1 MCRNLLLIILTC
13 CLQAIWTVQRF
24 RVEPSNATV
33 QSGARLVVKCEV
45 SDLQGQCQWTKDGFG
60 LGTRPGL
67 PGFPRYTMVED
78 GGGAGVCD
86 LVIDPVQPADEAV
99 YQCQVGASTTSSALV
114 SRTARITVTSEPGVP
129 YITQAAERDVLEVLE
144 GTHLVLDCVSPGGRP
159 AAEVHWFSDG
169 VKVDTPVSVTENVVR
184 EQGGHTFRTHSSFT
198 FVPHKNMKIKCS
210 SSSEQFP
217 ETKFS
222 RELQIRLRYGPKV
235 SLEISK
241 DSIEEGDKF
250 SVTCD
255 SVAYPQNV
263 AYKWFFNDIELKGEK
278 EKTLM
283 IEKITRDHHNSNLR
297 CSVQNEIGRTEVATS
312 LNVKFSPT
320 ITLHPDHVVAREG
333 ENVTLH
339 CVAESNPSPIY
350 LWTKQSG
357 SNMDILEAITQNL
370 TVMASDQTENTYIC
384 KVFADGYE
392 IISSL
397 PAKLMLIR
405 RPMIYTE
412 LVRKAKLGQNLV
424 LSCLVD
430 SLSNHTVIIWVKED
444 VPIVPDDVDYRV
456 VKSNKGR
463 EFTSD
468 LIISNVRSQD
478 YGHYGCF
485 AVNEV
490 GKDYARIFVQEE
502 KEGNILGAGIGIAI
516 ALAVIGVILGS
527 GYYYIKK
534 KCCSRY
540 DQVHDQHEMSTKMS
554 F

>member
-1 MCRNLLLIILTC
+1 M
-13 CLQAIWTVQRF
+13 
-24 RVEPSNATV
+24 
-33 QSGARLVVKCEV
+33 KCEV
-45 SDLQGQCQWTKDGFG
+45 YDQQGKCQWTKDGFG
-60 LGTRPGL
+60 LGTRSDL
-67 PGFPRYTMVED
+67 PGFPRYTMAED
-78 GGGAGVCD
+78 RGAGVCD

-99 YQCQVGASTTSSALV
+99 YQCQVGASTSSEAIV
-114 SRTARITVTSEPGVP
+114 SQHARLTVTSEPGVP
-129 YITQAAERDVLEVLE
+129 YIKQAAERDVLEVLE
-144 GTHLVLDCVSPGGRP
+144 GSHLVLDCVSPGGRP
-159 AAEVHWFSDG
+159 AAEIHWFSDG
-169 VKVDTPVSVTENVVR
+169 VMVDTPVSVTENVVR

-198 FVPHKNMKIKCS
+198 FVPDRNMKIKCS
-210 SSSEQFP
+210 SYSEQFP
-217 ETKFS
+217 DTKYS
-222 RELQIRLRYGPKV
+222 RELQIRLRYEPKV
-235 SLEISK
+235 NLEISI

-263 AYKWFFNDIELKGEK
+263 AYKWFFNDIELKGEND
-278 EKTLM
+278 KTLM
-283 IEKITRDHHNSNLR
+283 IEKITRNQHNSNLK
-297 CSVQNEIGRTEVATS
+297 CSVQNEIGRTEVASS
-312 LNVKFSPT
+312 LNVKFSPK
-320 ITLHPDHVVAREG
+320 IILHPEHVVAREG

-339 CVAESNPSPIY
+339 CVAESNPSPVY

-357 SNMDILEAITQNL
+357 TNLDTLEAVTQNL
-370 TVMASDQTENTYIC
+370 TVLASDQTENTYNC

-444 VPIVPDDVDYRV
+444 VPVLLDDVHYRV

-468 LIISNVRSQD
+468 LIIANVKSQD

-490 GKDYARIFVQEE
+490 GKDFARIFVKEE
-502 KEGNILGAGIGIAI
+502 KESSIVGAGIGIALAI
-516 ALAVIGVILGS
+516 AAILAILVG
-527 GYYYIKK
+527 GFYYIKK

-540 DQVHDQHEMSTKMS
+540 DQVHDQHEMTGKLS